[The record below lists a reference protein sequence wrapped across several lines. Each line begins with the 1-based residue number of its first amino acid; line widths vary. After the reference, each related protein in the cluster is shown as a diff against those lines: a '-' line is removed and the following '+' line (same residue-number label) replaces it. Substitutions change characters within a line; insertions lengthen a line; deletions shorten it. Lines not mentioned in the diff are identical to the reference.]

1 MAIFKNRNT
10 RALILTMGALVCL
23 ALVISGIYYKN
34 VNASVDP
41 RIVEARTLYEN
52 YNLYA
57 QNNAFD
63 SIFRLMDEIEAVYS
77 SVVHYQDA
85 YEIGVLYN
93 NRAATLLTIALYSVE
108 AKDNPLVQDSL
119 ITLAKDAAEKSIGIY
134 QRWLEKYP
142 GKDKDE
148 IKRMIS
154 NDFLAGLEE
163 YNTDQKE
170 KFLKNRVKEIAE
182 TQTETERRLSVSYN
196 NLGIIYRHKL
206 QYEEA
211 AESYKMAI
219 DLWDRNLTAE
229 NNLNVLLGR
238 PIRKQNFIQKMFPP
252 EKD

>member
-1 MAIFKNRNT
+1 MTIFKNRAT
-10 RALILTMGALVCL
+10 RALILTMGALVSL
-23 ALVISGIYYKN
+23 ALVVSGIYYKN

-41 RIVEARTLYEN
+41 RIVEARKLYEN

-57 QNNAFD
+57 QKSAFD
-63 SIFRLMDEIEAVYS
+63 SIFRLMDEIEAIYS
-77 SVVHYQDA
+77 SVDHYQDS

-93 NRAATLLTIALYSVE
+93 NRAATLLTIALYSEE
-108 AKDNPLVQDSL
+108 AMENPLVQDSL
-119 ITLAKDAAEKSIGIY
+119 MTLAMDAAEKSIEIY
-134 QRWLEKYP
+134 RRWLEKYP
-142 GKDKDE
+142 GKNKDE
-148 IKRMIS
+148 IERMIS
-154 NDFLAGLEE
+154 NNFLAGLEG
-163 YNTDQKE
+163 YDTDQKE
-170 KFLKNRVKEIAE
+170 KFLKNRVKEIVE

-196 NLGIIYRHKL
+196 NQGIIYRHKL

-252 EKD
+252 EKN